1 MPARIL
7 IVDDEPNI
15 TRSFSSLLADEG
27 YEAVVAQSAE
37 EALTTI
43 GRSDVDLVLLDIQLP
58 GKSGLECLR
67 EISSIR
73 LPVEVLM
80 ISGQADIPMALEAV
94 RLGAVDFLEKP
105 VSPEKLIAS
114 VKAALLVAEAAR
126 QRRAAADDLDRE
138 SPMVGESATMK
149 RLRNTISQ
157 VATADTTVLITGA
170 NGTGKELVATRLVLE
185 SPRRTRPFIKVNC
198 PGIPETLFES
208 ALFGH
213 VKGSFT
219 GAVKDHA
226 GKFALADGGTIFLDE
241 IGDLPRACQAK
252 LLRVL
257 ETGEIETL
265 GSERHRRVDVR
276 VVCATNRDLR
286 RMVADGAFREDLY
299 YRISVFLIDVPTLS
313 ARHDDI
319 PTLAGAFLHRFDPT
333 GSTRLSGDAL
343 AWLTVQP
350 FPGNVRQLKNLIER
364 ICILHPGQTVGIEQ
378 LRAQSA
384 PAGVSSSPA
393 KEPILSLADQLAR
406 FERSVIE
413 DALSQAGGNISEA
426 ARILGVDRANLSRK
440 IKDLGLKP

>member
-208 ALFGH
+208 ELFGH

-364 ICILHPGQTVGIEQ
+364 ICILYPGQTVGIEQ

-384 PAGVSSSPA
+384 PAGETASPA
-393 KEPILSLADQLAR
+393 IESILSLADQLAR